1 MPSPAGPNAGIL
13 DPGRAPQFLD
23 MMLRKNRIV
32 MISATYCQFCT
43 KLKMLLIELKHRFVS
58 LEIDIIPNGREV
70 FTEVVSRTNVHTVP
84 QVFVSGKYLGGYD
97 DLVSLYK
104 VGELSKMLERV

>member
-1 MPSPAGPNAGIL
+1 MSTAAPNPGIL
-13 DPGRAPQFLD
+13 DPSRAPQFLD
-23 MMLRKNRIV
+23 MMLKRNRIV
-32 MISATYCQFCT
+32 MVSATYCQFCT

-70 FTEVVSRTNVHTVP
+70 FSEVVSRTSVHTVP

-104 VGELSKMLERV
+104 MGELSKVLERG